1 MSERGQRAIGDG
13 QRDAARRLWDYCRL
27 GHEPRACAVG
37 IGLGSH
43 DLGVASRAAELF
55 HAGMFPVIVFSGGN
69 SRTTVARFPRGE
81 AVHYREHALALG
93 VPDAAILVEP
103 RARNTGENVTFSR
116 RVLAG
121 AGIVPE
127 SVMVVCKP
135 YAERRSYATVRKLWP
150 QVDVVCASE
159 ALGFEE
165 YVKGIGDAKLV
176 VDMLVGDVQRIMAY
190 PRLGFAVEQDVPDEV
205 RAAYEVLVRDGFT
218 SRLVAG

>member
-1 MSERGQRAIGDG
+1 
-13 QRDAARRLWDYCRL
+13 
-27 GHEPRACAVG
+27 
-37 IGLGSH
+37 
-43 DLGVASRAAELF
+43 
-55 HAGMFPVIVFSGGN
+55 
-69 SRTTVARFPRGE
+69 
-81 AVHYREHALALG
+81 VHYREHALALG

-165 YVKGIGDAKLV
+165 YVKGIGDAELV
-176 VDMLVGDVQRIMAY
+176 VDVQRIMAY